1 MTISCF
7 IPAGIAF
14 IQTDFRGS
22 VDYIYSTKLQVALIV
37 SVFSLILSA
46 AIFTILQSAVETIFI
61 CAIEDYERNDGSD
74 ERPYYM
80 STKLKKLLLN
90 DDIGI

>member
-1 MTISCF
+1 MVSCL

-14 IQTDFRGS
+14 GLTDFTSS
-22 VDYIYSTKLQVALIV
+22 VDYVYSTKLQVAGV
-37 SVFSLILSA
+37 AFVFCLILSTA
-46 AIFTILQSAVETIFI
+46 FFTILQSAVETIFI

-80 STKLKKLLLN
+80 NDKLKNLLLN
-90 DDIGI
+90 DTNVN